1 MDRGGTYEQ
10 NKSPREV
17 DGDMWFYVG
26 YEDGSGATA
35 IEQPDWYYAKAN
47 YIHDAGSNGIFVARG
62 VNKNTTNLI
71 DAYWEFDT
79 SGGATHGQLKTDY
92 KCEQFSIAT
101 GYITVH
107 DESTYSESVDLTVPE
122 ARLLPNPSTPP
133 NMATEFCQRSAQMS
147 ATGSED
153 SPASD
158 NYSLPYVRTT
168 FYRSGVV
175 VPPNMNVVYCEY
187 KLYNSLIGNGAGFH
201 TAYQSDGSFKHNGY
215 LAYTKIR
222 KPYN

>member
-1 MDRGGTYEQ
+1 MPQRIIVVLAVAALLCVGGAHAGWTGGGTYEQ

-133 NMATEFCQRSAQMS
+133 TWQRNSV
-147 ATGSED
+147 SEAPRCLRRD
-153 SPASD
+153 PKTALLQTTTAFPTSGPHSTDPEWLSP
-158 NYSLPYVRTT
+158 PT
-168 FYRSGVV
+168 
-175 VPPNMNVVYCEY
+175 
-187 KLYNSLIGNGAGFH
+187 
-201 TAYQSDGSFKHNGY
+201 
-215 LAYTKIR
+215 
-222 KPYN
+222 